1 MQTAIEWLA
10 AIFIL
15 VGAFFLLVGAIGLVR
30 LPDFYM
36 RLHAPTKAS
45 TLGVGGVL
53 LASIVL
59 SAAQGRPGIPE
70 LLITLFVFVTAPVS
84 ANLLAQ
90 AALLLP
96 TGGGDQRNV
105 VCQLFSII
113 TRPVI
118 GITRRLAPKAISDR
132 RIPPLAFFLLFCLWI
147 ALACVRQVVCRSNV
161 CG

>member
-1 MQTAIEWLA
+1 MANLM
-10 AIFIL
+10 L
-15 VGAFFLLVGAIGLVR
+15 SL
-30 LPDFYM
+30 
-36 RLHAPTKAS
+36 
-45 TLGVGGVL
+45 
-53 LASIVL
+53 L
-59 SAAQGRPGIPE
+59 SALRARAEIAGM
-70 LLITLFVFVTAPVS
+70 S
-84 ANLLAQ
+84 LLAQ